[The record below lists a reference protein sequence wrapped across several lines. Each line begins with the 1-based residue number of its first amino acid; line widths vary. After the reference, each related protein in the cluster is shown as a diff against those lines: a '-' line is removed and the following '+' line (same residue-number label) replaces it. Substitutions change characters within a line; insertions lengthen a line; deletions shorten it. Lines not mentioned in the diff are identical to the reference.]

1 MNDILSAAEIDAL
14 FDQASQGRSP
24 SEHADATQGR
34 RARWLR
40 TVDFTRPSKFG
51 IDQQRR
57 LRRIMEVF
65 CATASTRL
73 SAEHGIDLNRRRPA
87 PSSPSSARR

>member
-14 FDQASQGRSP
+14 FDQASQGRPP
-24 SEHADATQGR
+24 SEQGDAGHGR

-73 SAEHGIDLNRRRPA
+73 SAEHRIDLNRRRPA

>member
-14 FDQASQGRSP
+14 FDQASQGRPP
-24 SEHADATQGR
+24 SEQGDAAHGR

-65 CATASTRL
+65 CATASSVAGR
-73 SAEHGIDLNRRRPA
+73 A
-87 PSSPSSARR
+87 PSSPTPDSSAGTA